1 MTDDID
7 NAADAEAREAL
18 DALGGDTDHP
28 GQTPDEVQP
37 DEGGDVDSPDPGEPG
52 VQPDEGDVDEP
63 GGVPEELPPTGP
75 GTGTGSAPD
84 PLTTLP
90 PD

>member
-1 MTDDID
+1 MSGEL
-7 NAADAEAREAL
+7 NQAADAEAREAL
-18 DALGGDTDHP
+18 ETMGDTVNP
-28 GQTPDEVQP
+28 GATPDEVQP

-63 GGVPEELPPTGP
+63 GGVPDELPAP
-75 GTGTGSAPD
+75 GPD
-84 PLTTLP
+84 PLINLP

>member
-1 MTDDID
+1 M
-7 NAADAEAREAL
+7 AAIETNNAEAEAWEEKER
-18 DALGGDTDHP
+18 AGDTDNP

-63 GGVPEELPPTGP
+63 GGVPDELPATG
-75 GTGTGSAPD
+75 PD